1 MLEHGGD
8 RLAREVPYWYKIYE
22 QRTIRNWEMGDLY
35 GLVSY
40 YPGGPRRSRG
50 DEGVEGLMGMRH
62 WQGDRG

>member
-1 MLEHGGD
+1 MH
-8 RLAREVPYWYKIYE
+8 EVVELSLYKYE